1 LRRRRRRCRKKMP
14 QKEGTEAKAG
24 AFLDFFWVRAHTQRD
39 TTVGTMIKRALTVA
53 LIAASTFVAYMV
65 AEVNFRACLLLFQG

>member
-1 LRRRRRRCRKKMP
+1 
-14 QKEGTEAKAG
+14 
-24 AFLDFFWVRAHTQRD
+24 
-39 TTVGTMIKRALTVA
+39 MIKRALTVA